1 MRFNQSQANNVIEK
15 WGSMVKYFSQPV
27 YTSNQGWEKMA
38 ENLFNLHRINK
49 GLPVPYYYQIVQAL
63 RETIADIKETE
74 ENDKVPLPSEAE
86 LCDLFAVNRGTI
98 RHALDLLERE
108 GLIYREKGRGTFV
121 RRRRVELDLSYLCS
135 TTEDL
140 KNRGWKPSTEL
151 LSINNVSPRS
161 HIITSLN
168 LNENEKVWEV
178 FRRRSANG
186 EPISLQRAF
195 FPVALM
201 PDLARKDLTE
211 SFFDLWKESYQ
222 IQPSYGEQTIRTRVA
237 TSDEA
242 ELLLISES
250 DPIFEITRVTYD
262 TNKNPFEYLISVWRG
277 DRYDFNVRLS
287 SR

>member
-1 MRFNQSQANNVIEK
+1 
-15 WGSMVKYFSQPV
+15 
-27 YTSNQGWEKMA
+27 MA
-38 ENLFNLHRINK
+38 ENIFNLPRINK
-49 GLPVPYYYQIVQAL
+49 GLPIPYYYQIVQTL
-63 RETIADIKETE
+63 RESIADIEETE
-74 ENDKVPLPSEAE
+74 ENDKMPLPSEAE
-86 LCDLFAVNRGTI
+86 LCNLFAVNRGTI

-121 RRRRVELDLSYLCS
+121 RRRRVELDLSYLSS

-140 KNRGWKPSTEL
+140 KNRGWKPATEL
-151 LSINNVSPRS
+151 ISINNVSPRS
-161 HIITSLN
+161 HIIASLN
-168 LNENEKVWEV
+168 LDANERVWEV
-178 FRRRSANG
+178 FRRRLANG

-195 FPVALM
+195 FPVSIM
-201 PDLARKDLTE
+201 PDLVKKDLTG
-211 SFFDLWKESYQ
+211 SFFDLWKEYYQ

-262 TNKNPFEYLISVWRG
+262 VNNNPFEYLISVWRG